1 MKTLLFACLFFCL
14 LDIASAQGDRP
25 QTQGPTNVRV
35 TGEVLQPLTLTVADM
50 TALPRTTVSAN
61 DKQGISHSYTGV
73 ALSEIFK
80 RAGVTTGAQLRGK
93 NMTKYVLVSCADGYQ
108 VVFSLAELDSAF
120 TDRVVILADQVEGK
134 PLPSSSGPF
143 RIIVPGDKKPAR
155 DCFQVASIAIQS
167 ASQSAKD

>member
-1 MKTLLFACLFFCL
+1 MKTLLFACLIFCL
-14 LDIASAQGDRP
+14 ADAASAQADRQ
-25 QTQGPTNVRV
+25 QTQGPSTVRV
-35 TGEVLQPLTLTVADM
+35 TGEVLQPLTLAAADM
-50 TALPRTTVSAN
+50 AALPRTTVSAN
-61 DKQGISHSYTGV
+61 DKQGVSHSFTGV

-120 TDRVVILADQVEGK
+120 TDRVVVLADQEDGK
-134 PLPSSSGPF
+134 PLPPANGPF

-167 ASQSAKD
+167 AKD